1 MLLKVASEFDVA
13 VEEINILEDPELHEK
28 YRYDIPVVFL
38 EDAKLFKHRVN
49 EQALRR
55 ALATR
60 FNRPESS
67 KRKGAKAQRKRKYS

>member
-1 MLLKVASEFDVA
+1 VLLKVASEFDVV
-13 VEEINILEDPELHEK
+13 VEEINILEDPEVHEK

-55 ALATR
+55 ALSTR
-60 FNRPESS
+60 LKDKNTETQGHRE
-67 KRKGAKAQRKRKYS
+67 KKIY